1 MAMAARGEGEEDMH
15 DHGGTRRG
23 RGGHAWPWRCEAR
36 RWRRESEA
44 DGGGRVSEAEE
55 GTVEAESRSRRA
67 LRRAVQER
75 AIMRE
80 TFFDLAVAF
89 LRNYAK
95 LLAPPFGEAGL

>member
-1 MAMAARGEGEEDMH
+1 MTMAARGEAEEDMH
-15 DHGGTRRG
+15 GHGGARRG
-23 RGGHAWPWRCEAR
+23 GGRAR
-36 RWRRESEA
+36 QMRAATAER
-44 DGGGRVSEAEE
+44 DGGGRGSEAEE
-55 GTVEAESRSRRA
+55 GTVEAERRSRRA